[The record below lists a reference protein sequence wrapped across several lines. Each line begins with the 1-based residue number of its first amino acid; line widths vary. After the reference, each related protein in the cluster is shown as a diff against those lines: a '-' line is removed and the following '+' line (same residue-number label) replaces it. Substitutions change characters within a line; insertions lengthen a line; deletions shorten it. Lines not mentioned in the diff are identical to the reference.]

1 MQITIDLP
9 PALEQDLIRQAAKF
23 NVPLQ
28 TLILQALR
36 RTIQT
41 PPMATFQWSEVIFPM
56 KEFLTSLLSSPTAM
70 NSFRLMNRNYSDA
83 ISTRYLR
90 HQRLHQGRSGY

>member
-9 PALEQDLIRQAAKF
+9 PDLEQDLIRQAAQS

-36 RTIQT
+36 QMIQT
-41 PPMATFQWSEVIFPM
+41 PSVFTSQWSEVTLSYEGSPDFPAF
-56 KEFLTSLLSSPTAM
+56 ESYRDELLPPRTPEL
-70 NSFRLMNRNYSDA
+70 F
-83 ISTRYLR
+83 
-90 HQRLHQGRSGY
+90 

>member
-9 PALEQDLIRQAAKF
+9 PDLEQDLIRQAEQS

-36 RTIQT
+36 QIIQ
-41 PPMATFQWSEVIFPM
+41 PPSVSTSQWSEAILSYEGSPEFPTF
-56 KEFLTSLLSSPTAM
+56 ESYRDELLPPREPEL
-70 NSFRLMNRNYSDA
+70 F
-83 ISTRYLR
+83 
-90 HQRLHQGRSGY
+90 

>member
-9 PALEQDLIRQAAKF
+9 QDLEQDLLHQSAKF

-36 RTIQT
+36 QMIQVST
-41 PPMATFQWSEVIFPM
+41 SRWSEVILSYEGISDFPPFESYRD
-56 KEFLTSLLSSPTAM
+56 KLLPPLDPDLQTE
-70 NSFRLMNRNYSDA
+70 NW
-83 ISTRYLR
+83 
-90 HQRLHQGRSGY
+90 RS

>member
-9 PALEQDLIRQAAKF
+9 PDLEQDLIRQAAQS

-36 RTIQT
+36 QMVQPLTAST
-41 PPMATFQWSEVIFPM
+41 SQWSEAILSYKGIPDFPTF
-56 KEFLTSLLSSPTAM
+56 ESYRDELLPPRESEL
-70 NSFRLMNRNYSDA
+70 F
-83 ISTRYLR
+83 
-90 HQRLHQGRSGY
+90 